1 MREPTEVSAGPA
13 ANPWPTFAVCAIAAY
28 IATLDMSIVNVAFAE
43 IARSFPGSS
52 RGTISWVVTAYS
64 ILFGSLLVVSGRLAD
79 RVGRRRLL
87 LIGTGLFLAGSLACA
102 LSPGLGLLVAG
113 RAVQG
118 VGGALMVPASLGLL
132 LGAFPATRRS
142 QAIAWNGAVGA
153 LGVASGPTLGALCVA
168 AFGWRSAFWINVPIC
183 LVVAVMAWRVVPESP
198 RSAGPRPDVA
208 AAVVLTVSVASLVW
222 AISRAETLGWSDR
235 SVVGL
240 LVLAVALGAVVV
252 QRSRRHPRP
261 LLPPSLFTRRTATA
275 ANLATVVFGIAFSA
289 NLLNNVLFLRTV
301 WRYGVVRA
309 GLFSVLAPVV
319 VAVTSVV
326 AGRLMRRVGFRPLL
340 LAGPLGMAAVAV
352 GQARLLTDTP
362 TPVTRWLPLMF
373 LLGVGI
379 GSTFPVLAAASVHG
393 LPAEHFALGGAVNNT
408 ARQVGAA
415 VGVALVVTIQATADG
430 IAGFRAGWLFV
441 AACCGLAAAV
451 SLAQPRRASASAPA
465 GPASPVLAT
474 ALDA

>member
-1 MREPTEVSAGPA
+1 MTKLTGSAAP
-13 ANPWPTFAVCAIAAY
+13 NPWPTFVVCAVAAY

-87 LIGTGLFLAGSLACA
+87 LIGTGLFLVGSLACA

-118 VGGALMVPASLGLL
+118 VGGALLVPASLGLL
-132 LGAFPATRRS
+132 LAAFPDTRRS
-142 QAIAWNGAVGA
+142 QAVAWNGAVGA

-183 LVVAVMAWRVVPESP
+183 LLVAAMAWRVVPESP
-198 RSAGPRPDVA
+198 RTAGPRPDVA
-208 AAVVLTVSVASLVW
+208 ASVVLTVSVASLVW
-222 AISRAETLGWSDR
+222 AISRAETLGWSDQ
-235 SVVGL
+235 SVAGL
-240 LVLAVALGAVVV
+240 LALALVLGATVVR
-252 QRSRRHPRP
+252 RSRHHPRP
-261 LLPPSLFTRRTATA
+261 LLPPSLFARRTVTA
-275 ANLATVVFGIAFSA
+275 ANLATLVFGVAFSA

-326 AGRLMRRVGFRPLL
+326 AGRLMRRFGFRPLL
-340 LAGPLGMAAVAV
+340 LAGPLGIAAVAV
-352 GQARLLTDTP
+352 GQARLLTVGP
-362 TPVTRWLPLMF
+362 APVTRWLPLMF

-379 GSTFPVLAAASVHG
+379 GCTFPVLAAASVHG
-393 LPAEHFALGGAVNNT
+393 LPPEHFALGGAVNNT

-415 VGVALVVTIQATADG
+415 VGVALVVTIQGTADG

-441 AACCGLAAAV
+441 AGCCGVAAAV
-451 SLAQPRRASASAPA
+451 SLAQPRTTPAAAPATASAGAPA
-465 GPASPVLAT
+465 VAA